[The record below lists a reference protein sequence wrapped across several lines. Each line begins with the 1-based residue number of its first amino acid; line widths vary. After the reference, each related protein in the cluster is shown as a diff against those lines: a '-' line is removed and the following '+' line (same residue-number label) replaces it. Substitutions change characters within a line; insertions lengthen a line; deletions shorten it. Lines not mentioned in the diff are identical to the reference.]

1 VLPGEWRKRWWPR
14 WVVVVRRGFSGP
26 RRPLVH
32 APTILALR
40 PEGRLFPYSP
50 GGADR
55 IGVRR
60 SMKQSLS
67 LLVNEVLGV
76 HPARRPLRATDRP
89 RRFLVTTTQPRPNR
103 ARGPPAATGGHSPA
117 RPRLLRSPGTQ
128 RGVRTVD
135 EPRPTRGASRTDLR
149 VAVVPSRLP
158 RTWARARGHPGVGM
172 ARATATMRRLSA
184 PMALMLLVA
193 GCTASSE
200 PTPTPTPTAEPT
212 QTAAPTES
220 PSPSLTP
227 DEESALA
234 AYLGF
239 RNIQVEA
246 EADPDRWRPS
256 VPVNGGGLL
265 DHVGC

>member
-1 VLPGEWRKRWWPR
+1 
-14 WVVVVRRGFSGP
+14 
-26 RRPLVH
+26 
-32 APTILALR
+32 
-40 PEGRLFPYSP
+40 
-50 GGADR
+50 
-55 IGVRR
+55 
-60 SMKQSLS
+60 
-67 LLVNEVLGV
+67 
-76 HPARRPLRATDRP
+76 
-89 RRFLVTTTQPRPNR
+89 
-103 ARGPPAATGGHSPA
+103 
-117 RPRLLRSPGTQ
+117 
-128 RGVRTVD
+128 
-135 EPRPTRGASRTDLR
+135 
-149 VAVVPSRLP
+149 
-158 RTWARARGHPGVGM
+158 
-172 ARATATMRRLSA
+172 
-184 PMALMLLVA
+184 MALMLLVA